1 MGKNPPGSRR
11 RCTGAPCRCRFA
23 PVRSCFHGTVR
34 ATRRFPSSAT
44 PGWSANPDH
53 FPLPNLPPYNSQS
66 SNKHRRN
73 GRRSNALPVIRHAR
87 TWWQPVITWNGK
99 RGFVR
104 DIACVRMCSVCIW
117 TSPNECIPNRK
128 SPEILQGFPMNTNG
142 FPNNS

>member
-1 MGKNPPGSRR
+1 MTLKSHPKGSRNHPENTSKKSKQKGPPKKIR
-11 RCTGAPCRCRFA
+11 PGAGQP
-23 PVRSCFHGTVR
+23 
-34 ATRRFPSSAT
+34 
-44 PGWSANPDH
+44 
-53 FPLPNLPPYNSQS
+53 
-66 SNKHRRN
+66 
-73 GRRSNALPVIRHAR
+73 
-87 TWWQPVITWNGK
+87 QPVSTWNGK

>member
-1 MGKNPPGSRR
+1 M
-11 RCTGAPCRCRFA
+11 A
-23 PVRSCFHGTVR
+23 PV
-34 ATRRFPSSAT
+34 ATISPSRT
-44 PGWSANPDH
+44 Y
-53 FPLPNLPPYNSQS
+53 PLTTRKAQTEM
-66 SNKHRRN
+66 RRN
-73 GRRSNALPVIRHAR
+73 GRRSNALPVIRYAR
-87 TWWQPVITWNGK
+87 AERRSRPFPPPEPVSIWNGK